1 MSIGSVVEGRWAGCF
16 CPEMESQVSQA
27 PLTWVRR
34 VQDSVSYVILRCS
47 GFLVGQWAVNSEVWG
62 RKAERPVF
70 YQEAI
75 LQRPLFWAPGSG
87 GVCVVEK
94 SMSPRV
100 LESLGT

>member
-1 MSIGSVVEGRWAGCF
+1 MGSVVEGRWAGCF

-27 PLTWVRR
+27 SLTWVRR

-62 RKAERPVF
+62 RNAEQPVF

-75 LQRPLFWAPGSG
+75 LHRLLFWAPGLG
-87 GVCVVEK
+87 GVCVVEE
-94 SMSPRV
+94 STGPRV
-100 LESLGT
+100 LENLGT

>member
-1 MSIGSVVEGRWAGCF
+1 M
-16 CPEMESQVSQA
+16 
-27 PLTWVRR
+27 
-34 VQDSVSYVILRCS
+34 
-47 GFLVGQWAVNSEVWG
+47 GQWAVNSEVWG

-75 LQRPLFWAPGSG
+75 LRRPFFWAPRSG

>member
-1 MSIGSVVEGRWAGCF
+1 MVEGRWAGCF

-75 LQRPLFWAPGSG
+75 LRRPLFWAPGLG

-100 LESLGT
+100 LENLGT